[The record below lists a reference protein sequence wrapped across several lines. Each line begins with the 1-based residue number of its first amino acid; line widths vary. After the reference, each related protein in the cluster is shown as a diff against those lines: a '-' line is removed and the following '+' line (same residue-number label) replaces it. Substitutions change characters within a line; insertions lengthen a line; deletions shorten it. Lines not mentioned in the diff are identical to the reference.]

1 MTDNINNLILENKIL
16 KIKVQELEKKL
27 KKYTNPER
35 NRKYYHNNK
44 EKIKSKKYKSNY
56 KPSKE
61 QRRIYNK
68 RYREKKEIRER

>member
-1 MTDNINNLILENKIL
+1 MNLEEENKIL
-16 KIKVQELEKKL
+16 KIKVKELEEKL

-35 NRKYYHNNK
+35 NRKYYHSNK

-61 QRRIYNK
+61 QRKIYNK
-68 RYREKKEIRER
+68 RYREKKKLEKIEKDNA